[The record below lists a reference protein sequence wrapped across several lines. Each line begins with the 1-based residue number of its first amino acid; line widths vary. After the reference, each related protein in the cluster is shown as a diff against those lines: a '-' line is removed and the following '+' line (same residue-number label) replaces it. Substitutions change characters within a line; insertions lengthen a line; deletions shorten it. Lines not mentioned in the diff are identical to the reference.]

1 MKSPCIR
8 ICKLNE
14 NQVCIGCGR
23 TWEQVR
29 DWSIYT
35 DKQRDDVIKSL
46 KYFRSQRKTKYD

>member
-14 NQVCIGCGR
+14 QQVCIGCGR
-23 TWEQVR
+23 TWKQVR

-46 KYFRSQRKTKYD
+46 KDFRTSRKSKFS